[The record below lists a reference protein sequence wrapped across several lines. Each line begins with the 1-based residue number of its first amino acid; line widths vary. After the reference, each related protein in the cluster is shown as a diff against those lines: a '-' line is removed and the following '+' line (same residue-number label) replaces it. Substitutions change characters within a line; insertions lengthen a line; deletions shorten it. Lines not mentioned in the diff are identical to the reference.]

1 MKLVVAVIRPHA
13 LEAVTDALTG
23 IDVAG
28 VTITEVRG
36 HGRQKGH
43 SEVYRGGEY
52 KVDFLPKVEVQVL
65 AKDDEAQKIANTI
78 IGAASSDQIGDGK
91 LWIQPVDS
99 VVRIR
104 TGETGDEAI

>member
-13 LEAVTDALTG
+13 LEAVTDALTS

-52 KVDFLPKVEVQVL
+52 KVDFLPKVQVQVL

-78 IGAASSDQIGDGK
+78 IEAASSDQIGDGK
-91 LWIQPVDS
+91 LWIQPIDS

-104 TGETGDEAI
+104 TGESGDEAI

>member
-78 IGAASSDQIGDGK
+78 IEAASSDQIGDGK
-91 LWIQPVDS
+91 LWIQPIDS

-104 TGETGDEAI
+104 TGESGDDAI